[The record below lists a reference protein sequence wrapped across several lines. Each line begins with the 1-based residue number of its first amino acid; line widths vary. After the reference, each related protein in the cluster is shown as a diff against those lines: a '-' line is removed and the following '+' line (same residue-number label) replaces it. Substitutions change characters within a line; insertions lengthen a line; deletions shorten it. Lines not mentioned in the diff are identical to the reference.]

1 MAPKNAAIRIAGA
14 FFGPGR
20 RKDDYPPGGM
30 RWRGIPGAGP
40 TFRLINNIAVC
51 LYGFRYKTA
60 AANK

>member
-40 TFRLINNIAVC
+40 TFRRADRRSYPADEI
-51 LYGFRYKTA
+51 RHDRH
-60 AANK
+60 